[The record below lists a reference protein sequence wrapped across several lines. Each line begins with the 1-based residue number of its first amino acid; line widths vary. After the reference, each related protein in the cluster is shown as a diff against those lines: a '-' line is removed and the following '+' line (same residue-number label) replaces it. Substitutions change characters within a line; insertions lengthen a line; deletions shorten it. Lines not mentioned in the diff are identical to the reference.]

1 MANDISTL
9 TDLNGVTHDIKD
21 STARSAITT
30 HASDTTIHV
39 TAADKTAWNNKVDKE
54 TGKGLSTNDFTD
66 ALKTKLD
73 GIASGAEVNVQSDWN
88 EADSS
93 ADSYIQNKPNLSA
106 VATSGAASDV
116 SYDNTGSGMSATKVQ
131 GAVDELSSD
140 LTAHTGDTV
149 IHVTSTDKEN
159 WNGKQDALT
168 FDNTPTESSTN
179 PVTSGGLYSLL
190 NPVASEATG
199 QSILTT
205 ETAMNTTLNTLL
217 TRLVDA
223 HPTAEAGDLIV
234 QDLVQGNILLAE
246 IASNIAES
254 GVF

>member
-73 GIASGAEVNVQSDWN
+73 GIAAGAEVNVQANWN
-88 EADSS
+88 EADNT

-131 GAVDELSSD
+131 GAVDELSSG
-140 LTAHTGDTV
+140 LASHTGDTV
-149 IHVTSTDKEN
+149 IHVTAQDKST

-168 FDNTPTESSTN
+168 FDNTPTAGSNN
-179 PVTSGGLYSLL
+179 PVKSSGIKAALDAQTYFYIDSDGYGCINYDLF
-190 NPVASEATG
+190 
-199 QSILTT
+199 Q
-205 ETAMNTTLNTLL
+205 TA
-217 TRLVDA
+217 
-223 HPTAEAGDLIV
+223 
-234 QDLVQGNILLAE
+234 
-246 IASNIAES
+246 
-254 GVF
+254 

>member
-73 GIASGAEVNVQSDWN
+73 GIAAGAEVNVQANWN
-88 EADSS
+88 EADNT

-116 SYDNTGSGMSATKVQ
+116 SYDNTNSGMTADDVQ
-131 GAVDELSSD
+131 EAVDELSSG
-140 LTAHTGDTV
+140 LASHTGDTV
-149 IHVTSTDKEN
+149 IHVTAQDKST
-159 WNGKQDALT
+159 WNGKQYSLT
-168 FDNTPTESSTN
+168 FDNTPTAGSNN
-179 PVTSGGLYSLL
+179 PVKSSGIKAALDAQKYFYIDSDGYGCINYDLF
-190 NPVASEATG
+190 
-199 QSILTT
+199 Q
-205 ETAMNTTLNTLL
+205 TA
-217 TRLVDA
+217 
-223 HPTAEAGDLIV
+223 
-234 QDLVQGNILLAE
+234 
-246 IASNIAES
+246 
-254 GVF
+254 